1 MRTNSKVRE
10 LRPPQ
15 FLAEPLLVLLAT
27 LWFAEPPESQSRSR
41 FRTPP
46 AALVRAPTW
55 AVSPQ
60 AWLRRVP
67 PWMPFEKV
75 QEVPALL
82 AWGGRTPAGGKELLA
97 LPVLA
102 FLEEV
107 LQ

>member
-1 MRTNSKVRE
+1 
-10 LRPPQ
+10 
-15 FLAEPLLVLLAT
+15 
-27 LWFAEPPESQSRSR
+27 
-41 FRTPP
+41 
-46 AALVRAPTW
+46 
-55 AVSPQ
+55 
-60 AWLRRVP
+60 
-67 PWMPFEKV
+67 MPFEKV